1 MELNCAV
8 KPALRGNL
16 AGQCL
21 EDRANLIEADDSHGH
36 RGGGRSVVVVNA
48 SLRVWADGAGDREMD
63 ITAKVAREPQE
74 READDFL
81 AANERP

>member
-1 MELNCAV
+1 
-8 KPALRGNL
+8 
-16 AGQCL
+16 
-21 EDRANLIEADDSHGH
+21 
-36 RGGGRSVVVVNA
+36 VVVVNA

-63 ITAKVAREPQE
+63 VTAKVAREPQE